1 MMAEQKFINIK
12 NRWSST
18 HMVRRTISGV
28 NRRSFLKTTGTVA
41 VALGLSGCSGGTSEG
56 GSSDDD
62 GSSGGT
68 ESAGDSS
75 NTGTTTSQQELQEVR
90 LTVSPFGFD
99 GLIYDQMVN
108 ETNRLENRMNDAGY
122 TVTSKESWENAA
134 LFAAGGPDFTNIAEL
149 EAASLAAERDLQLAT
164 VGQTISNFVGWITRT
179 GSRFDPEESGSL
191 QNSIELIANDGRL
204 AIGSWGGGD
213 VPAEKVILRDRY
225 DLTLDEDQ
233 GDFEVVTADYFAL
246 PELVTEGE
254 VAAVST
260 APQYGA
266 PAPFMGEDPSLKG
279 LFWIADM
286 LDELGYGPRAING
299 WTTTQQFVDE
309 NRQAVDAIV
318 RAQEETVSDFLS
330 RPYELST
337 QEKYM
342 EYITAGNEDQA
353 RFLVDFCVKNEY
365 SFSSPLVYEDVALDQ
380 ETIEK
385 QTAYLDRAAELGT
398 IPENWGDFLNLV
410 NIDS

>member
-1 MMAEQKFINIK
+1 MARQT
-12 NRWSST
+12 RL
-18 HMVRRTISGV
+18 GLD
-28 NRRSFLKTTGTVA
+28 RRSFIKTTGTAA
-41 VALGLSGCSGGTSEG
+41 VALGLAGCSGGSSSG
-56 GSSDDD
+56 GSSDDS
-62 GSSGGT
+62 GSSG
-68 ESAGDSS
+68 ESGSDGDSS

-99 GLIYDQMVN
+99 GIIYDQMVN
-108 ETNRLENRMNDAGY
+108 KTNRLENRMNDAGY
-122 TVTSKESWENAA
+122 TATSKESWENAA

-179 GSRFDPEESGSL
+179 GNRFDPEESGSL
-191 QNSIELIANDGRL
+191 KNSVELIANEGRL
-204 AIGSWGGGD
+204 GIGSWGGGD
-213 VPAEKVILRDRY
+213 VPAEKVILQDQY
-225 DLTLDEDQ
+225 GLSLDEDQ
-233 GDFEVVTADYFAL
+233 GDFDVVTADYFAL
-246 PELVTEGE
+246 PQLVTEGE

-266 PAPFMGEDPSLKG
+266 PSPFMGDDPSLKG

-309 NRQAVDAIV
+309 NQRAVEAIV
-318 RAQEETVSDFLS
+318 RAQEETVSDFLG

-337 QEKYM
+337 QDTYM

-353 RFLVDFCVKNEY
+353 QFLVDFCVKNEY
-365 SFSSPLVYEDVALDQ
+365 SFESSLVYEDVALDQ

-385 QTAYLDRAAELGT
+385 QTQYLDRAAELGT
-398 IPENWGDFLNLV
+398 IPENWGEFLNLV
-410 NIDS
+410 NINS